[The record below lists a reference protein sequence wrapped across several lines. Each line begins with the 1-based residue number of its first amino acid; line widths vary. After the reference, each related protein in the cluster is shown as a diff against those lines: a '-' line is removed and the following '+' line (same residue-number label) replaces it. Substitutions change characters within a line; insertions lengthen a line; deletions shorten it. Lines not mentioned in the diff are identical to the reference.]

1 MPTENSNLISK
12 ELFFEDRFGNIQK
25 LGKIEELQQY
35 ESKTDEKDDAADAI
49 RYAVDNQ
56 LNAKGYEGTAT
67 FTLTKEESIQMQKM
81 LGVRRITRKRFIKS
95 LMSCGIQRNDAQNLA
110 KIIHYEYKRY
120 SPILVQMV
128 IEWIIKSVEKRNAQN
143 EMSRDV

>member
-1 MPTENSNLISK
+1 MPTENNNLISK

-81 LGVRRITRKRFIKS
+81 LGVRRITRKRFIKL

>member
-81 LGVRRITRKRFIKS
+81 LGVRRITRKRFIKL

-128 IEWIIKSVEKRNAQN
+128 IEWIIKSVEKRNAQT

>member
-12 ELFFEDRFGNIQK
+12 ELFFEDRFGNVQK

-35 ESKTDEKDDAADAI
+35 ENKTDERDDAVDAL
-49 RYAVDNQ
+49 RYAVENT
-56 LNAKGYEGTAT
+56 KGYTGTAT
-67 FTLTKEESIQMQKM
+67 ITMTKEASIQMQKM
-81 LGVRRITRKRFIKS
+81 LGVQRITRKRFIKL
-95 LMSCGIQRNDAQNLA
+95 LMGCGFQRNDAQNLA
-110 KIIHYEYKRY
+110 KMVHYEYKRY

-128 IEWIIKSVEKRNAQN
+128 IEWIIKSVEKENAQN

>member
-1 MPTENSNLISK
+1 MPTENSDLISK

-35 ESKTDEKDDAADAI
+35 ENKTDERDDAVDAL
-49 RYAVDNQ
+49 RYAVENK
-56 LNAKGYEGTAT
+56 KGYTGTAT
-67 FTLTKEESIQMQKM
+67 ITMTKEASIQMQKM
-81 LGVRRITRKRFIKS
+81 LGVQRITRKRFIKL
-95 LMSCGIQRNDAQNLA
+95 LMGCGFQRNDAQNLA
-110 KIIHYEYKRY
+110 KMVHYEYKRY

-128 IEWIIKSVEKRNAQN
+128 IEWIIKSVEKENAQN

>member
-1 MPTENSNLISK
+1 MSTENNNLIPG

-35 ESKTDEKDDAADAI
+35 ESKTDEKDDAVDAL
-49 RYAVDNQ
+49 RYAVENT
-56 LNAKGYEGTAT
+56 KGYTGTAT
-67 FTLTKEESIQMQKM
+67 YTMTKKASIQMQKM
-81 LGVRRITRKRFIKS
+81 LGLQRITRKRFIKL
-95 LMSCGIQRNDAQNLA
+95 LMGCGFQRNDAQNLA
-110 KIIHYEYKRY
+110 KMIHYEYKRY

-128 IEWIIKSVEKRNAQN
+128 IEWIIKSVERENAQN

>member
-81 LGVRRITRKRFIKS
+81 LGVRRITRKRFIKL